1 MESALTPR
9 EIQAR
14 IRGGESLEEVA
25 QAAGVSVEQIDAYAG
40 PVLAEREHAATLAR
54 TSQVRRHRESGVQRL
69 LGEVVADALAAEGVA
84 PEEIRW
90 DSWRDENRRWTVQV
104 SWPSNGEQQH
114 ADFDFD
120 QRGRY
125 STAKDAGAKKLIGER
140 PPQAKRPGT
149 PNPDAEPTVDL
160 HDELA
165 IVRVVQDNAEP
176 PAVLPDVPAA
186 RIIKLPG
193 RDQDNID
200 DEPDDYVDPELEQFD
215 GVYDIVSNPRS
226 DMDVLYDML
235 SGFNE
240 DSVRIYTGLTQPV
253 SPPPDP
259 EPEAQPRSAQRP
271 RPSDPRSRRR
281 GRTAS
286 VAGGPIEVA
295 PAADQPAEPDKQPTD
310 AETAQSAATPPES
323 AAAPDSRGGA
333 HPKAATPRAK
343 ATHKPATPRPKP
355 AQAAAHAEQAS
366 AEPEQDALVSGPEE
380 QTTPKPRKRRK
391 RASVPTWDEIMFGA
405 PPPSDPS
412 N

>member
-253 SPPPDP
+253 SRRPTPSPRRSRAQPSGRGRAIPDP
-259 EPEAQPRSAQRP
+259 GDVAGLPPWRVSPSRSPQPPISRPNLTSNPPMPRRLSPQPPRRSRQPHRIPGAAPTPKRHRRGPRRPTSRP
-271 RPSDPRSRRR
+271 RRERSRPRQPPMPSR
-281 GRTAS
+281 HRPSPNRT
-286 VAGGPIEVA
+286 P
-295 PAADQPAEPDKQPTD
+295 
-310 AETAQSAATPPES
+310 
-323 AAAPDSRGGA
+323 
-333 HPKAATPRAK
+333 
-343 ATHKPATPRPKP
+343 
-355 AQAAAHAEQAS
+355 
-366 AEPEQDALVSGPEE
+366 
-380 QTTPKPRKRRK
+380 
-391 RASVPTWDEIMFGA
+391 W
-405 PPPSDPS
+405 
-412 N
+412 